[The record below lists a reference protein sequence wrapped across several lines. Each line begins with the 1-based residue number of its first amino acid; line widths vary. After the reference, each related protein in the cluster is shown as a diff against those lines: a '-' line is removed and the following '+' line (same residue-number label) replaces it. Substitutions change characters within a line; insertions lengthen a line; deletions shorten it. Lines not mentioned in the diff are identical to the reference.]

1 MLIKK
6 IYILLMFQNIT
17 QIMKKKVIFLMMSKG
32 EIPEAKYEGFK
43 SRTMMAMALFCSKK
57 NINIIKRNNIKE

>member
-1 MLIKK
+1 
-6 IYILLMFQNIT
+6 
-17 QIMKKKVIFLMMSKG
+17 MKKKVIFLMMSKG

-43 SRTMMAMALFCSKK
+43 SRTTMAMALFCSKK